1 MMQVIALLDT
11 LDKDINTFIMR
22 VREWYG
28 WHFPELVKI
37 VNDNYQYARIAVIV
51 GNKSTIIE
59 DPESFVAKIQEV
71 TLDEAKAKEVVEAAK
86 TSMGQVRSVQ
96 LPERFFNVL
105 CLCAAIFQCQGYQPS
120 TFTRRLGP
128 HLLLR

>member
-1 MMQVIALLDT
+1 VIALLDT

-37 VNDNYQYARIAVIV
+37 VNDNYQYARIALIV
-51 GNKSTIIE
+51 GQKSSIIE

-71 TLDEAKAKEVVEAAK
+71 TLDEVKAKEVVEAAK
-86 TSMGQVRSVQ
+86 TSMGQVRSPCAPP
-96 LPERFFNVL
+96 PEGHQRPV
-105 CLCAAIFQCQGYQPS
+105 CAVCAAGFPVPGVPALY
-120 TFTRRLGP
+120 G
-128 HLLLR
+128 

>member
-1 MMQVIALLDT
+1 MIALLDT

-37 VNDNYQYARIAVIV
+37 VSDNYQYARIALIV

-71 TLDEAKAKEVVEAAK
+71 TLDEVKAKEVVEAAK
-86 TSMGQVRSVQ
+86 TSMGQVRSPSAP
-96 LPERFFNVL
+96 LPESHQRPVFVCVCFFS
-105 CLCAAIFQCQGYQPS
+105 AKGASS
-120 TFTRRLGP
+120 TRLRRLRP
-128 HLLLR
+128 TCC